1 METFKLLFLDF
12 DLPYLLRGEKYPVG
26 GAAVRQ
32 YALTKG
38 LVALGHKVGILTWKG
53 AKNYIQEGVEFDI
66 VESFA
71 MSEGSQKF
79 RWIYHIYPALYQG
92 IKSYNP
98 DMLFQ
103 KCSGMITGVLAFIAK
118 RLGIPFI
125 YMAGNDIDADGR
137 YKLSLRPLDVKL
149 YEYGIKN
156 SNQLIV
162 QNSYQKNE
170 FQKKLKNKKIS
181 IIHNPFFYEAPLRKI
196 KPINQRKYV
205 AWIGVFQHQKN
216 LPALLEIIKKTPNIE
231 FQIAGT
237 FSRSCPDNIRKVV
250 DDITKCKNAKPVGYL
265 GRNEIMPFLEEAL
278 ALLNT
283 SLYEGFSNTFLE
295 SFAAGTPVIT
305 NSIDPDNILTDNQIG
320 IVAKDYGEIPR
331 IIKELIKKQ
340 NYNKM
345 ALKCRDYVLKNHEIK
360 NIAEKFMNSVAESL

>member
-1 METFKLLFLDF
+1 MKSYKLLFLDME
-12 DLPYLLRGEKYPVG
+12 LPYLLKNAKYPLG
-26 GAAVRQ
+26 GACIRQ
-32 YALTKG
+32 NALAEG
-38 LVALGHKVGILTWKG
+38 LVALGHKVGVLTWKG
-53 AKNYIQEGVEFDI
+53 AKNYIQKDTKFDI

-71 MSEGSQKF
+71 LSDGSQKF
-79 RWIYHIYPALYQG
+79 RWIYHIYPALYKA
-92 IKSYNP
+92 IESYNP
-98 DMLFQ
+98 DILFQ

-125 YMAGNDIDADGR
+125 YMASNDIDADGR
-137 YKLSLRPLDVKL
+137 YKLRLRPLDVKL

-162 QNSYQKNE
+162 QNKYQKNE
-170 FQKKLKNKKIS
+170 FQKKLKNIKIS
-181 IIHNPFFYEAPLRKI
+181 IIHNPFFYEVPLKKI
-196 KPINQRKYV
+196 RPINQRKYV

-216 LPALLEIIKKTPNIE
+216 LPALLEIIKKTPDIE
-231 FQIAGT
+231 FRIAGT

-250 DDITKCKNAKPVGYL
+250 DDISNCKNVKLVGYL
-265 GRNEIMPFLEEAL
+265 GRNEIIPFLEEAL

-295 SFAAGTPVIT
+295 SFAAGAPVIT
-305 NSIDPDNILTDNQIG
+305 NSINPDNILTDNQIG
-320 IVAKDYGEIPR
+320 IVAKNYGEIPK
-331 IIKELIKKQ
+331 IIKELINKQ

-360 NIAEKFMNSVAESL
+360 KIAEKFMNSVVESL